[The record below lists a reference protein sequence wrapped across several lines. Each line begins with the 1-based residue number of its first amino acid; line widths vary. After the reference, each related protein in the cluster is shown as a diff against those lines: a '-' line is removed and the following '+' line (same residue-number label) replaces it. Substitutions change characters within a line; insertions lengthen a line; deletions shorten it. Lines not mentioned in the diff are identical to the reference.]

1 MSNIV
6 DDLLQEVEQLEA
18 STQAMDNGVQELEQQ
33 QKALNNSTQTAQNTL
48 LLEATKTTQEASKQ
62 SHLAAS
68 TAIKLAEQLKARNSE
83 LEDLSNNWR
92 QAVRNTLREQQ
103 GAKKYFAIMMGT
115 TLAVSI
121 ISLSSIGYLVYLLNQ
136 QSAHHKGEVL
146 DIIQTES
153 KLLSNKLIV
162 KTDELASL
170 TEAMSADIKQLRGL
184 ANEPLSP
191 ATLPVKPLPIKAK
204 DNSTLSLNIELLNT
218 QHAELKTLI
227 QQLIS
232 KQQTVKNTPIIK
244 QHTTNPAQ
252 LKQLKDLNWLI
263 RKQDKAL
270 KAIQHTLSG
279 KLASPSNNKHLQKTL
294 EALKTELS
302 TLNQQQTNIQQQLKT
317 LQEGFSKHLKKSV
330 DKPPYSYK
338 SSTDYKLN

>member
-18 STQAMDNGVQELEQQ
+18 STQAMDSDVQQLEQQ
-33 QKALNNSTQTAQNTL
+33 QQKLNDSALTAQNTL
-48 LLEATKTTQEASKQ
+48 LLEATKTSQEASKQ

-103 GAKKYFAIMMGT
+103 AAKKYFAIMMGT

-136 QSAHHKGEVL
+136 QNAHHKGEVL

-153 KLLSNKLIV
+153 KLLSNKIIV

-170 TEAMSADIKQLRGL
+170 TEAMATDIKRLSGL
-184 ANEPLSP
+184 ANEPLSSIKP
-191 ATLPVKPLPIKAK
+191 TVKQPTKVKDSPVQG
-204 DNSTLSLNIELLNT
+204 LNIEQLNA

-227 QQLIS
+227 QQLIN
-232 KQQTVKNTPIIK
+232 KQQTVKNTPIINK
-244 QHTTNPAQ
+244 QTANPVQ
-252 LKQLKDLNWLI
+252 LKQLKDLSWLI

-270 KAIQHTLSG
+270 KSIQKSLSG
-279 KLASPSNNKHLQKTL
+279 KFASPSNNKHLQQTL
-294 EALKTELS
+294 EALKGELS
-302 TLNQQQTNIQQQLKT
+302 TLNQQQTKIQQQLKT
-317 LQEGFSKHLKKSV
+317 LQEGFSKHLKKPV

-338 SSTDYKLN
+338 STTDYKLN